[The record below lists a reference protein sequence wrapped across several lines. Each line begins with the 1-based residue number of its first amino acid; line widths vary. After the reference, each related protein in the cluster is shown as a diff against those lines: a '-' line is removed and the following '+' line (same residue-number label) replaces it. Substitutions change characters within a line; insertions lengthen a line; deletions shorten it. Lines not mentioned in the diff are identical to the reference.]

1 MIWSFIAAFLTGIL
15 ASLGVG
21 GGMLLIIYLTVFA
34 GFGQLEAQGINLL
47 YFLPIA
53 LLAVILHT
61 KNKLINWKPLIPAI
75 LVGVVGAVFGSII
88 ARLIDKEIL
97 HNVFA
102 VFVLVIGIKEIMYK
116 AENEKPKIDRDT
128 EVRAIT
134 IRGNVKNLPE

>member
-1 MIWSFIAAFLTGIL
+1 MIWSFIAAFVTGIL

-34 GFGQLEAQGINLL
+34 GFDQLSAQGINLL

-75 LVGVVGAVFGSII
+75 LAGIIGAVIGSII
-88 ARLIDKEIL
+88 AKFIDKEL
-97 HNVFA
+97 LRTVFA
-102 VFVLVIGIKEIMYK
+102 VFVLVIGVKEILYK
-116 AENEKPKIDRDT
+116 KQDEKMPIKYNTAVSPKT
-128 EVRAIT
+128 Y
-134 IRGNVKNLPE
+134 RGNYKHS